1 MSLKLVALLL
11 SIAGI
16 AGVAIGY
23 YLRLII
29 SLGKKG
35 SMELEI
41 KEMLLTAKEEA
52 KKITT
57 EADTKSKKILEEA
70 RVEIKEKEDKIKQTS
85 QIINL
90 LPSVNLVRSALLR
103 AK

>member
-1 MSLKLVALLL
+1 MTLKTVAVLL
-11 SIAGI
+11 SVAGLVGI
-16 AGVAIGY
+16 ALGY

-52 KKITT
+52 KKNHCRSRY
-57 EADTKSKKILEEA
+57 KSKENPRISTTGNK
-70 RVEIKEKEDKIKQTS
+70 RKGRQDNTDG
-85 QIINL
+85 N
-90 LPSVNLVRSALLR
+90 PPH
-103 AK
+103 